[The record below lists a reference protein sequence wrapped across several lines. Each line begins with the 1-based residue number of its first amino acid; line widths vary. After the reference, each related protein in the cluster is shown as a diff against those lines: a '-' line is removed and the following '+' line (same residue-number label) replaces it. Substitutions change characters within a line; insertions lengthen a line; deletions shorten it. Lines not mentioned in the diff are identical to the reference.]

1 MPILFTKITSNSK
14 SNSYHYQDSYQPDA
28 IIFNLGANDYS
39 NLISPGKDYFIF
51 GYEKMLT

>member
-1 MPILFTKITSNSK
+1 MPVLFTKITSNSK
-14 SNSYHYQDSYQPDA
+14 PNSYHFQDLYKPDA

-39 NLISPGKDYFIF
+39 NLIKPGENNFIF